1 MLNTFFTIFSKP
13 SNYTP
18 PDTSAPL
25 PTAQI
30 TDANL
35 DEALKPGYIPEP
47 PSILDDNIILNVLGE
62 PTFESLG
69 LTSYY
74 WPPCWVRSALEY
86 LHVNWDLN
94 WVASIVVF
102 TIALRTLLFYLTIV
116 SQRNSAS
123 MRRLTPT
130 MNKLKE
136 KMDLAKSTGN
146 PIDGTYFS
154 FQNEKPYKF
163 QIEEFILEFLA
174 NLVSF
179 KVEKNPHLTDRGSLH
194 KKLWQKFSLYLPHFT
209 LSELKSFKRKQTI
222 NG

>member
-1 MLNTFFTIFSKP
+1 M
-13 SNYTP
+13 
-18 PDTSAPL
+18 
-25 PTAQI
+25 PTAQL

-69 LTSYY
+69 LTSY
-74 WPPCWVRSALEY
+74 WPPGWVRWALEY
-86 LHVNWDLN
+86 LHVDCELN

-102 TIALRTLLFYLTIV
+102 TIALRMSLFYLTVI

-146 PIDGTYFS
+146 PIDSTLFLVFKMKNLINFKLKRLFLNFWRIWSVLKTG
-154 FQNEKPYKF
+154 KF
-163 QIEEFILEFLA
+163 TQEA
-174 NLVSF
+174 
-179 KVEKNPHLTDRGSLH
+179 
-194 KKLWQKFSLYLPHFT
+194 
-209 LSELKSFKRKQTI
+209 
-222 NG
+222 